1 MNNTQALSEWVRLGG
16 TAEWNEL
23 VVDRSGFQ
31 REFVRLVSE
40 CPQISGR
47 VLDIGCGAR
56 LPEPL
61 TGLARR
67 FGALDG
73 VDPDSEVARHPLLA
87 QRWHGCLESSAVP
100 ESAYDLAYAYNVV
113 EHLGDP
119 RPFFTK
125 VHQIL
130 KPSGVFWALTPNQ
143 WHPFA
148 MLSRSIELIGL
159 KGFARRK
166 LGRSASGEMCVNDYP
181 AYYRCNSP
189 GAVQRAIHGLGF
201 SRATF
206 YFHPCLQWDTYFP
219 RCLRW
224 FPRGYDF
231 VAGTRAASFMQIF
244 IMRLDK

>member
-1 MNNTQALSEWVRLGG
+1 
-16 TAEWNEL
+16 
-23 VVDRSGFQ
+23 
-31 REFVRLVSE
+31 
-40 CPQISGR
+40 
-47 VLDIGCGAR
+47 
-56 LPEPL
+56 
-61 TGLARR
+61 
-67 FGALDG
+67 
-73 VDPDSEVARHPLLA
+73 
-87 QRWHGCLESSAVP
+87 
-100 ESAYDLAYAYNVV
+100 
-113 EHLGDP
+113 
-119 RPFFTK
+119 
-125 VHQIL
+125 
-130 KPSGVFWALTPNQ
+130 
-143 WHPFA
+143 

-189 GAVQRAIHGLGF
+189 GAVQRAIRGLGF